1 MLNSC
6 NFTGRLAAE
15 PKYFEGENSRA
26 VFCLAVDRDR
36 KGADGNY
43 ETDFLDFVAW
53 NGTADFV
60 NKWFHKGD
68 QVTVANARAQVR
80 VYTDDEGVTKRRVE
94 FVAEKVYFGISKRR
108 DSSSDE

>member
-6 NFTGRLAAE
+6 NFTGRFAAD
-15 PKYFEGENSRA
+15 PMYFEGENSRA
-26 VFCLAVDRDR
+26 VFTLAVDRDR
-36 KGADGNY
+36 KNADGNY
-43 ETDFLDFVAW
+43 DTDFLDFVAW

-68 QVTVANARAQVR
+68 QATVSNARAQVR
-80 VYTDDEGVTKRRVE
+80 MYTDDEGVKHRRVE
-94 FVAEKVYFGISKRR
+94 FACDKVYFGMKKR